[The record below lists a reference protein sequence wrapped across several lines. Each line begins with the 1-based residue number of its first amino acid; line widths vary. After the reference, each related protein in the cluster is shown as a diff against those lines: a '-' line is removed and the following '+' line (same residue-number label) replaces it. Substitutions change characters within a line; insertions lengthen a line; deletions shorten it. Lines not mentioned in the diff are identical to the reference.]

1 MISWDF
7 SGLPVLLNDSLH
19 DIDLENDNPVICYE
33 RSLRPVAKAIE
44 AAGLHGIGYC
54 FACGDT
60 ISYEFLGFLGATYDF
75 EGGLTEGRHGWCY
88 PIICSVLSK
97 LACLTEKVAAARSC

>member
-1 MISWDF
+1 MAQPLEDWPQCHLKKCSVESIVYPMISWDF

-19 DIDLENDNPVICYE
+19 DVDPENDNPVICYE

-60 ISYEFLGFLGATYDF
+60 ISY
-75 EGGLTEGRHGWCY
+75 
-88 PIICSVLSK
+88 
-97 LACLTEKVAAARSC
+97 